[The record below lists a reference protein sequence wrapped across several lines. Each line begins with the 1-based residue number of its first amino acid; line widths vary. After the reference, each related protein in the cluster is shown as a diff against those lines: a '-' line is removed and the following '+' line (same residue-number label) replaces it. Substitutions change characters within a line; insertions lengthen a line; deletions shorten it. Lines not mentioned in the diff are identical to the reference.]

1 MRNRKR
7 VVVTGM
13 GVISPVGLTIE
24 EFWKNLL
31 NGKSGVGYITK
42 FDTTNFATKFAAEVK
57 NFDPVNYIDR
67 KLAQRMDI
75 FTQFAMAATEM
86 AIQDA
91 GLNSDSKIDKERVAV
106 VYASG
111 IGGMWTYHTQ
121 HELFFKTGSP
131 RHISPF
137 TVPMMIID
145 IAAGYISIRY
155 GYKGPNYATV
165 SACASSA
172 NAITDA
178 VMLIERG
185 LADVVITGGTESAIC
200 PMGIGSFNAM
210 RALSTRNDAPEKA
223 SRPFDADR
231 DGFVMG
237 EGAGTLILESL
248 EHALNRG
255 AKIYAEVAGFGL
267 TADAYHIT
275 APAPNGEG
283 AARSMSMAL
292 KDAGLLPEDIDYI
305 NAHGTSTKEND
316 KNETQAIKTV
326 FGEHAY
332 KLAVNSTKSMIG
344 HLLGAAGAVEAIATI
359 LSITTGKI
367 HPTINYENPDPECD
381 LFYVPNKAIDREVKA
396 AISNSFGFGGHNVS
410 IVFKKFEE

>member
-1 MRNRKR
+1 M
-7 VVVTGM
+7 TGM

-24 EFWKNLL
+24 EFWKSLL
-31 NGKSGVGYITK
+31 EGKSGVDYITK

-57 NFDPVNYIDR
+57 NFDPMNYMDK

-75 FTQFAMAATEM
+75 FTQLAMAATEM

-121 HELFFKTGSP
+121 HELFFKTGTP

-137 TVPMMIID
+137 TVTMMIVD
-145 IAAGYISIRY
+145 IVPGYISIRY
-155 GYKGPNYATV
+155 GFKGPNYCTV

-172 NAITDA
+172 NAIADA

-185 LADVVITGGTESAIC
+185 LADVVVTGGSESAIC

-210 RALSTRNDAPEKA
+210 RALSTRNDEPQKA
-223 SRPFDADR
+223 SRPFDAQR

-275 APAPNGEG
+275 APAPYGEG
-283 AARSMSMAL
+283 AARSMSLAL

-326 FGEHAY
+326 FGDHAY
-332 KLAVNSTKSMIG
+332 KLAINSTKSMIG

-359 LSITTGKI
+359 LSINTGKI
-367 HPTINYENPDPECD
+367 HPTINYEYPDPECD
-381 LFYVPNKAIDREVKA
+381 LFYVPNQAIEREVKA